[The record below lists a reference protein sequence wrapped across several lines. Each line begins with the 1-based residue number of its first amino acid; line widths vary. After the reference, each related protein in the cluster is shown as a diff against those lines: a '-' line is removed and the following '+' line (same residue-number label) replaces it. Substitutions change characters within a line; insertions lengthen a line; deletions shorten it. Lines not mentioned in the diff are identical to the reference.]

1 MKIDEL
7 ISPGNVTVGFR
18 ATDKGRLIEDLAA
31 QAAAKLNL
39 SSEMLARDLLR
50 REDLGSTGVGNG
62 IALPHARLAE
72 VTTPFGLACRLK
84 KAIEFDAVDGKA
96 VDLVVLLLLPVGP
109 PTDQLNALACVARIL
124 RDERRQARLRTAK
137 DAEAFYRELVRP
149 DA

>member
-7 ISPGNVTVGFR
+7 ISPGNVTVGLR
-18 ATDKGRLIEDLAA
+18 ATDKVRLIEDLAA
-31 QAAAKLNL
+31 RAGAKLNL
-39 SSEMLARDLLR
+39 NGEMLARDLLR

-72 VTTPFGLACRLK
+72 VTTPFGLVCRLK
-84 KAIEFDAVDGKA
+84 KAIDFDAVDGRA

-109 PTDQLNALACVARIL
+109 PTEQLNALACVARIL
-124 RDERRQARLRTAK
+124 RDDRRLVQLRIAR
-137 DAEAFYRELVRP
+137 DAEEFYRELVRP